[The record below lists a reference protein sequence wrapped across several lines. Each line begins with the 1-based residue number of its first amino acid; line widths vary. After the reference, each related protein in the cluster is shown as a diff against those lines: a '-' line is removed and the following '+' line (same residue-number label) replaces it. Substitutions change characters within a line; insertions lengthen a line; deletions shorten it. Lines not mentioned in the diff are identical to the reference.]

1 MIRHCKKKPL
11 IKKKNFKRSVLNNQG
26 KTKVVYQFIT
36 TDKDLAQVCLK
47 LEPCEIIGV
56 DLEADSMHCFSEKI
70 CLIQIAGPNQAWLLD
85 PFLINDFL
93 PFSRILENPEITKVF
108 HGSDFDVRSLD
119 RELSVEI
126 ENLFDTEIA
135 CRFLNIKE
143 RGLGALL
150 KSFFDIDVD
159 KKYQKVDWSKR
170 PLKEEMIA
178 YSVGDVA
185 TLVDLHDLLKERLE
199 KIGRLAWAEEEFEL
213 QARVKYESNHSR
225 PLFRRFKGAGKLDN
239 RSLAVLEHLLEVRL
253 SEAEKK
259 DLPPFKIMSNQSI
272 LTMVQHRPTSVESIS
287 KHRALSPKQSGMYG
301 QLCVKAIETALALPH
316 RELPSYP
323 KTRVPRKTSQVL
335 ARIDALKKM
344 RETASQTLAMEPGFL
359 INNNMISAVAAG
371 KPASLEDL
379 LLIPG
384 MRNWQVEALG
394 EHILETLSRVQ

>member
-1 MIRHCKKKPL
+1 M
-11 IKKKNFKRSVLNNQG
+11 
-26 KTKVVYQFIT
+26 VYQFVT
-36 TDKDLAQVCLK
+36 TDKDLAHVCLK

-70 CLIQIAGPNQAWLLD
+70 CLIQIAGPNQAWLVD
-85 PFLINDFL
+85 PFLINDFS
-93 PFSRILENPEITKVF
+93 PFSQILANPEIIKVF

-135 CRFLNIKE
+135 CRFLNIKA

-170 PLKEEMIA
+170 PLKDEMIA

-185 TLVDLHDLLKERLE
+185 TLVELHDLLKARLE
-199 KIGRLAWAEEEFEL
+199 KIGRLAWAEEEFDL
-213 QARVKYESNHSR
+213 QARVKYESNHLR
-225 PLFRRFKGAGKLDN
+225 PLFKKFKGAGKLDN

-253 SEAEKK
+253 CQAEKK

-272 LTMVQHRPTSVESIS
+272 MTMVQHRPTSVEAIL
-287 KHRALSPKQSGMYG
+287 KYRALSPKQAGMYG

-323 KTRVPRKTSQVL
+323 RTRVPRKTPQVL
-335 ARIDALKKM
+335 GRIDALKKM
-344 RETASQTLAMEPGFL
+344 REAASRALAMEPGFL
-359 INNNMISAVAAG
+359 INNNMIAAVAAN
-371 KPASLEDL
+371 KPSSHEDL
-379 LLIPG
+379 LQISG
-384 MRNWQVEALG
+384 MRNWQVDALG
-394 EHILETLSRVQ
+394 DRIMDTLSRVQ

>member
-1 MIRHCKKKPL
+1 M
-11 IKKKNFKRSVLNNQG
+11 
-26 KTKVVYQFIT
+26 VYQFVT
-36 TDKDLAQVCLK
+36 TDKDLAHVCLK

-70 CLIQIAGPNQAWLLD
+70 CLIQIAGPNQAWLVD
-85 PFLINDFL
+85 PFLINDFS
-93 PFSRILENPEITKVF
+93 PFSQILANPEIIKVF

-135 CRFLNIKE
+135 CRFLNIKA

-170 PLKEEMIA
+170 PLKDEMIA

-185 TLVDLHDLLKERLE
+185 TLVELHDLLKARLE
-199 KIGRLAWAEEEFEL
+199 KIGRLAWAEEEFNL
-213 QARVKYESNHSR
+213 QARVKYESNHLR
-225 PLFRRFKGAGKLDN
+225 PLFKKFKGAGKLDN

-253 SEAEKK
+253 CQAEKK

-272 LTMVQHRPTSVESIS
+272 MTMVQHRPTSVEAIL
-287 KHRALSPKQSGMYG
+287 KYRALSPKQAGMYG

-323 KTRVPRKTSQVL
+323 RTRVPRKTPQVL
-335 ARIDALKKM
+335 GRIDALKKM
-344 RETASQTLAMEPGFL
+344 REAASRALAMEPGFL
-359 INNNMISAVAAG
+359 INNNMIAAVAAN
-371 KPASLEDL
+371 KPSSHEDL
-379 LLIPG
+379 LQISG
-384 MRNWQVEALG
+384 MRNWQVDALG
-394 EHILETLSRVQ
+394 DRIMDTLSRVQ

>member
-1 MIRHCKKKPL
+1 M
-11 IKKKNFKRSVLNNQG
+11 
-26 KTKVVYQFIT
+26 VYQFVT
-36 TDKDLAQVCLK
+36 TDKDLTHVCLQ
-47 LEPCEIIGV
+47 LESCEIIGV
-56 DLEADSMHCFSEKI
+56 DLEADSMHCFLEKI
-70 CLIQIAGPNQAWLLD
+70 CLIQIAGPDRAWLVD
-85 PFLINDFL
+85 PFLINDFS
-93 PFSRILENPEITKVF
+93 PFSRILENPDIIKVF

-178 YSVGDVA
+178 YGVGDVA
-185 TLVDLHDLLKERLE
+185 TLVELHDLLKDRLE
-199 KIGRLAWAEEEFEL
+199 KIGRLAWAREEFDL
-213 QARVKYESNHSR
+213 QAGVKYESNHLR
-225 PLFRRFKGAGKLDN
+225 PLFKKFKGAGKLDN

-253 SEAEKK
+253 AQAEKK

-272 LTMVQHRPTSVESIS
+272 MTMVQRRPASVEEMLR
-287 KHRALSPKQSGMYG
+287 HRMLSPKQAGMYG
-301 QLCVKAIETALALPH
+301 QLCVDAVETALALPH

-323 KTRVPRKTSQVL
+323 KTRMPRKSPEVL
-335 ARIDALKKM
+335 GRIEALKKM
-344 RETASQTLAMEPGFL
+344 REHASRTLAMEPGFL
-359 INNNMISAVAAG
+359 INNHMIGAVAAG
-371 KPASLEDL
+371 KPASLEEL
-379 LLIPG
+379 SQIPG

-394 EHILETLSRVQ
+394 EQILGTLSKTQ

>member
-1 MIRHCKKKPL
+1 M
-11 IKKKNFKRSVLNNQG
+11 
-26 KTKVVYQFIT
+26 VYQFVT
-36 TDKDLAQVCLK
+36 TDKDLAHVCLK

-70 CLIQIAGPNQAWLLD
+70 CLIQIAGPNQAWLVD
-85 PFLINDFL
+85 PFLINDFS
-93 PFSRILENPEITKVF
+93 PFSQILANPEIIKVF

-135 CRFLNIKE
+135 CRFLNIKA

-170 PLKEEMIA
+170 PLKDEMIA

-185 TLVDLHDLLKERLE
+185 TLVELHDLLKARLE
-199 KIGRLAWAEEEFEL
+199 KIGRLAWAEEEFDL
-213 QARVKYESNHSR
+213 QARVKYESNHLR
-225 PLFRRFKGAGKLDN
+225 PLLKSSRAPANLTTGALPCWSICWKSVFARR
-239 RSLAVLEHLLEVRL
+239 R
-253 SEAEKK
+253 KK

-272 LTMVQHRPTSVESIS
+272 MTMVQHRPTSVEAIL
-287 KHRALSPKQSGMYG
+287 KYRALSPKQAGMYG

-323 KTRVPRKTSQVL
+323 RTRVPRKTPQVL
-335 ARIDALKKM
+335 GRIDALKKM
-344 RETASQTLAMEPGFL
+344 RESASRALAMEPGFL
-359 INNNMISAVAAG
+359 INNNMIAAVAAN
-371 KPASLEDL
+371 KPSSHEDL
-379 LLIPG
+379 LQISG
-384 MRNWQVEALG
+384 MRNWQVDALG
-394 EHILETLSRVQ
+394 DRIMDTLSRVQ